1 MKGQASKEKPVAPLI
16 DSSERSESRLP
27 TPETA
32 CLPRSTASGI
42 VEEDPGLLP
51 SFFPSFL
58 YGFLF
63 IFSSVYGHTFS

>member
-1 MKGQASKEKPVAPLI
+1 MKGQASKEKPVAPLT

-32 CLPRSTASGI
+32 SLPRIRASGI
-42 VEEDPGLLP
+42 VEEDSGLLP

-58 YGFLF
+58 YVFFLIYF
-63 IFSSVYGHTFS
+63 FFCI